1 MGLITMMYLCAA
13 TTLAGIKVLNHII
26 NAAILLWTFDFS
38 EPAGAEGVVTADPA
52 GVLDSG
58 LVLYVQLCSD
68 FPEL

>member
-1 MGLITMMYLCAA
+1 MPLRRVCVGQHFANQALF
-13 TTLAGIKVLNHII
+13 I

-52 GVLDSG
+52 GILDSG